1 MKNAMVK
8 RFKAFTYIEVLFAL
22 FITILIFTILPAL
35 LKTTHF
41 IETRLATQSNLDLEF
56 FAVDL
61 TRDLLEKNSRIIENN
76 IRKNKIVIKNNNKDI
91 IYEYKNNKI
100 IKSVNGNGNIT
111 ILNNVK
117 SVEFKIINYKTL
129 KVNLNIIEKRNF
141 YERQLYI

>member
-22 FITILIFTILPAL
+22 FITILIFTILPVL
-35 LKTTHF
+35 FKTTHF

-61 TRDLLEKNSRIIENN
+61 TRDLLEKNSRIIEND
-76 IRKNKIVIKNNNKDI
+76 IRKNKIVIKNNDKDI
-91 IYEYKNNKI
+91 VYEYKNNKI

-117 SVEFKIINYKTL
+117 SVEFKIINYETL

>member
-35 LKTTHF
+35 FKKTHF

-61 TRDLLEKNSRIIENN
+61 TRDLLEKNSRIIVNN
-76 IRKNKIVIKNNNKDI
+76 IRKNKIVIKNNDKDI

>member
-1 MKNAMVK
+1 MVK
-8 RFKAFTYIEVLFAL
+8 GFKAFTYIEVLFAL
-22 FITILIFTILPAL
+22 FITILIFTILPTL
-35 LKTTHF
+35 FKTTHF

-76 IRKNKIVIKNNNKDI
+76 IRKNKIVIKNNDKDI

>member
-22 FITILIFTILPAL
+22 FITILIFTILPVL
-35 LKTTHF
+35 FKTTHF

-61 TRDLLEKNSRIIENN
+61 TRDLLEKNSRIIEND
-76 IRKNKIVIKNNNKDI
+76 IRKNKIVIKNKDI
-91 IYEYKNNKI
+91 VYEYKNNKI

-117 SVEFKIINYKTL
+117 SVEFKIINYETL